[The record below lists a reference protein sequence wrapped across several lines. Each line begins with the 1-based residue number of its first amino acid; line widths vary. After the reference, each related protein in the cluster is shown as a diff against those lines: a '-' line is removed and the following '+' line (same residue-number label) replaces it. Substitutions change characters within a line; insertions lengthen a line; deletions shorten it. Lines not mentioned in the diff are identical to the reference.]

1 MKSPSRNHFL
11 LALLI
16 SFLFIHLPLIYLLIK
31 MEGARRDRTAAT
43 APQTVVINIAES
55 KSLPIADLDK
65 PAKEEAPDKASVQS
79 LYNSKV
85 KEETVATGRLKKMPS
100 GTSQIQPKKQVASTT
115 PQTKSLPPV
124 KVQTQPKEN
133 LSLQD
138 ELKALQNEKQVK
150 EDRNL
155 AKFQTTLRSLG
166 TQNGG
171 ASGDFL
177 QGFKIGNHTYLN
189 AQANPSITYFVE
201 LKRKFELTWN
211 PVPALRRHLS
221 QISRGEIRVVWGV
234 TVNNQGELTDV
245 LLIRG
250 SGIAGYDSE
259 AHRTITASA
268 PFSRPPANIQ
278 EKDGKLYM
286 AWTFVYYM

>member
-1 MKSPSRNHFL
+1 MKGSARNHFL

-31 MEGARRDRTAAT
+31 MEGARRNSAA
-43 APQTVVINIAES
+43 AVVPQTVVINIAGS
-55 KSLPIADLDK
+55 KALPIADLDK
-65 PAKEEAPDKASVQS
+65 PAKEGTPDKASVQS

-85 KEETVATGRLKKMPS
+85 KEETVATGRLKKTPS
-100 GTSQIQPKKQVASTT
+100 PKAESQ
-115 PQTKSLPPV
+115 PPI
-124 KVQTQPKEN
+124 KVQPQPREN

-138 ELKALQNEKQVK
+138 ELKALQNEKQIQEEK
-150 EDRNL
+150 SL
-155 AKFQTTLRSLG
+155 AKFQTTPKSLG
-166 TQNGG
+166 AQNSGP
-171 ASGDFL
+171 SGDFL
-177 QGFKIGNHTYLN
+177 SGFKIGNHTYLN

-211 PVPALRRHLS
+211 PVPALRRNLS
-221 QISRGEIRVVWGV
+221 QISRGEVRVVWGV
-234 TVNNQGELTDV
+234 TVDGEGELTDL

-250 SGIAGYDSE
+250 SGMTGYDAE
-259 AHRTITASA
+259 ARRTIMASA

-286 AWTFVYYM
+286 AWTFVYYL

>member
-1 MKSPSRNHFL
+1 MKSSRNHFL

-16 SFLFIHLPLIYLLIK
+16 SFLFIHLPLLYVLIK
-31 MEGARRDRTAAT
+31 MEGKRRELAANHT
-43 APQTVVINIAES
+43 SQTVVIDIAEP

-65 PAKEEAPDKASVQS
+65 PLKEETPDNASVQS

-85 KEETVATGRLKKMPS
+85 KEETVATGRRKPATRKTKTAVVKSAPQKTPTPTKAVTKTAPEKKPS
-100 GTSQIQPKKQVASTT
+100 LA
-115 PQTKSLPPV
+115 
-124 KVQTQPKEN
+124 
-133 LSLQD
+133 D
-138 ELKALQNEKQVK
+138 ELKALQTEKQAEEEK
-150 EDRNL
+150 KL
-155 AKFQTTLRSLG
+155 AKFQTAPTKTKEL
-166 TQNGG
+166 QNGST
-171 ASGDFL
+171 SGDYL
-177 QGFKIGNHTYLN
+177 PGFKIGNHTYLN

-211 PVPALRRHLS
+211 PAPALRRHLN

-234 TVNNQGELTDV
+234 TVNDEGELTDM

-250 SGIAGYDSE
+250 SGLTGYDAE
-259 AHRTITASA
+259 ARRTITASA

-286 AWTFVYYM
+286 AWTFVYYL